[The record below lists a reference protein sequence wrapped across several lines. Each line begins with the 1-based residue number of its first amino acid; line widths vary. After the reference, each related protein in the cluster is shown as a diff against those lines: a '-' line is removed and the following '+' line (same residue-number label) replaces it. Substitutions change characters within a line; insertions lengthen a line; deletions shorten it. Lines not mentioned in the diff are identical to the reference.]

1 MGRGP
6 TLLQWRSSEPA
17 LEIGGLRSLESRCRE
32 AGLQPAA
39 PPRVGPPSLVV
50 SSHWKTAS
58 ECSLG
63 APDSAQGYYCTC
75 FGNAGLGGTDVRT
88 VLPYWVTD
96 ESVNKFLI
104 RAPGPH
110 SRDADTAFLPEAW
123 SFFLR
128 SRAYLGVLWCFVH
141 TGDPQPSLARGV
153 AAAEVALLNL
163 SAIWFGVSSQAKT
176 GRRAVLIEICGHLP
190 SLPTLRGVLFRG

>member
-1 MGRGP
+1 MGSRFPTTAFGP
-6 TLLQWRSSEPA
+6 RPAMHLHGGPRPYAPPVALFRTRSGDWGSE
-17 LEIGGLRSLESRCRE
+17 ESLESRCRE

-50 SSHWKTAS
+50 SCHWKTAS

-110 SRDADTAFLPEAW
+110 SRDVDTAFLPEAW

-128 SRAYLGVLWCFVH
+128 SRA
-141 TGDPQPSLARGV
+141 
-153 AAAEVALLNL
+153 
-163 SAIWFGVSSQAKT
+163 
-176 GRRAVLIEICGHLP
+176 
-190 SLPTLRGVLFRG
+190 